1 MLPDCMTEDGRA
13 YEIPRELFHLMV
25 KCNETQGHLR
35 DWLDYWEQADEL
47 MQPMPDIG
55 EKADGVGSFPW
66 DRSYLWAHE
75 VIRSHRTPKTE

>member
-13 YEIPRELFHLMV
+13 YQIPRELFHLMD

-55 EKADGVGSFPW
+55 ENSDGAGLFPL
-66 DRSYLWAHE
+66 DRCYLWAH
-75 VIRSHRTPKTE
+75 VSDR